1 MDFDHFRAMDSMLQK
16 TTFSLDFTCCEAM
29 MWKAEQPTTKSCR
42 NKVSMNTLPW
52 NDACI
57 SGFNAWVHSKT
68 IFTRFHSHSAG
79 GEGGLRTQ
87 FFRSHSGSKISIH
100 TTLCHDARI
109 WPISCMACFYALVG
123 FVVPM
128 ALCTLF
134 QTFRLQFFFQKF
146 YDFFSGAPT
155 LPQNI

>member
-1 MDFDHFRAMDSMLQK
+1 MPWIHVLQMQI
-16 TTFSLDFTCCEAM
+16 FHWSSHVDDAM

-42 NKVSMNTLPW
+42 SKVSMNTLPW

-57 SGFNAWVHSKT
+57 SRFSAWVHSKT
-68 IFTRFHSHSAG
+68 IFTRFHSQSAG

-87 FFRSHSGSKISIH
+87 FFRSQSGSKISIH

-109 WPISCMACFYALVG
+109 WPISCMLCFYALVVC
-123 FVVPM
+123 VVPV

-134 QTFRLQFFFQKF
+134 WLFNFNFFFKNF
-146 YDFFSGAPT
+146 SDFLSGAPT